1 MSTIQKIFI
10 IFLIFTFLLGLYI
23 TMYWNIQVNIKTM
36 ENMENNTSCPNLLIK
51 KGNMLLLYNKNK
63 PEDDTNPI
71 PFFNLDEYINYLEIQ
86 KEKGLHCPVLFL
98 QEENNAQGEN
108 VYKVHPSQ
116 FQLWASYIITL

>member
-71 PFFNLDEYINYLEIQ
+71 PFFNLDEYIN
-86 KEKGLHCPVLFL
+86 
-98 QEENNAQGEN
+98 
-108 VYKVHPSQ
+108 
-116 FQLWASYIITL
+116 